1 MTQLVIELISK
12 TFHSRNAAH
21 IAHWRTK
28 NYARHVA
35 LNDFYDGVIEIV
47 DGLVE
52 CYQGNFGII
61 EEDIPEVAPGYTQD
75 IVERFNDELV
85 WIEANRGG
93 IAQGVTALENTID
106 ELLSLYLKTL
116 YKLENLS

>member
-1 MTQLVIELISK
+1 MTTPITELIAK
-12 TFHSRNAAH
+12 TFHSRSASH

-35 LNDFYDGVIEIV
+35 LNEFYDGVIEIV
-47 DGLVE
+47 DDLVE

-61 EEDIPEVAPGYTQD
+61 DDEIPELAPGYGQD
-75 IVERFNDELV
+75 IVQRLNEELV
-85 WIEANRGG
+85 WIEANRSGVS
-93 IAQGVTALENTID
+93 QGVTALENITD
-106 ELLSLYLKTL
+106 ELIALYLKTL